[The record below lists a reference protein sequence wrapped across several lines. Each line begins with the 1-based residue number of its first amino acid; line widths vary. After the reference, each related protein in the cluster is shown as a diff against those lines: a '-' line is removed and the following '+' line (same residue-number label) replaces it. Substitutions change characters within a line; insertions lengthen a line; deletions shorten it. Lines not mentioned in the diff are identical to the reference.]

1 MPVSDERNG
10 VYPLVALQLL
20 GPPRDAGI
28 PSWRASRPVFAAFD
42 GVVQEV
48 LLALVEHHD
57 AATREFATTSD
68 CVLR

>member
-1 MPVSDERNG
+1 
-10 VYPLVALQLL
+10 
-20 GPPRDAGI
+20 
-28 PSWRASRPVFAAFD
+28 VFAAFD